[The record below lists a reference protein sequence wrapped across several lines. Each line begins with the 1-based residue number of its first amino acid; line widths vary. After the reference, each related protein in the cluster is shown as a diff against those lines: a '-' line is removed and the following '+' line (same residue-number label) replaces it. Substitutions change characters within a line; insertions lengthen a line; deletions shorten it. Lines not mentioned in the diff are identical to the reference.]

1 MRQSLL
7 MLSLIFALMVG
18 PAAPP
23 AFGGPFDATTLVKP
37 EIAATRIAK
46 CGFKSVQPRFDDE
59 LQEVVIEVRNVS
71 SASSEQLRCAATAS
85 LDSHYYLIF
94 PAPIYQAYAALYWG
108 MAAERDKAG
117 ARAWLDERGLLS
129 RLPTFDP
136 RRSDLAALARELES
150 LCGPKAAGTLLL
162 MRGIATFKE
171 GALGK
176 VENGDLTEGKLD
188 EETLWCLVNA
198 AAATGHPLGFI
209 GNEAY
214 EQLP

>member
-1 MRQSLL
+1 
-7 MLSLIFALMVG
+7 MLRFILTLMVG
-18 PAAPP
+18 AAASP
-23 AFGGPFDATTLVKP
+23 AFGGPFDTSIVLVTP
-37 EIAATRIAK
+37 EVAAARVAA
-46 CGFKSVQPRFDDE
+46 CGFKSVQPRLADQ
-59 LQEVVIEVRNVS
+59 LQMEVIEVRNVS
-71 SASSEQLRCAATAS
+71 SASAVQLRCAAVAS
-85 LDSHYYLIF
+85 LDLHYYVIF
-94 PAPIYQAYAALYWG
+94 PAPVYQTYETLYWG

-136 RRSDLAALARELES
+136 KRSDLAAFARELES

-162 MRGIATFKE
+162 MPGIATFRE

-188 EETLWCLVNA
+188 DETLWCLVNA
-198 AAATGHPLGFI
+198 ATASGYQLGFI

-214 EQLP
+214 EQKIP